1 MSKAVLISIKPEW
14 CRLIASGTKTIEVRK
29 TKPQIDTPFKC
40 YIYQTLPKYGDWNER
55 DGHVIGE
62 FICDVIYTVK
72 VERGYTLSE
81 SIIGIPI
88 LRFFHDSHMTPYDL
102 LDYLD
107 IGHHEYKTG
116 YGWHISDLFIYG
128 KPKQLREF
136 YKWFDG
142 ANDIRPCQNGNDCK
156 HLYYD
161 YSEGCQACV
170 IDFDGT
176 DCPYYKVRKAPQS
189 WMYVEEL

>member
-1 MSKAVLISIKPEW
+1 MSKAVLISIRPEW
-14 CRLIASGTKTIEVRK
+14 CRLIASGKKTIEVRK
-29 TKPQIDTPFKC
+29 TKPNAILPLKC
-40 YIYQTLPKYGDWNER
+40 YIYQTLPKHGDWNES

-62 FICDVIYTVK
+62 FICHNIY
-72 VERGYTLSE
+72 R
-81 SIIGIPI
+81 
-88 LRFFHDSHMTPYDL
+88 
-102 LDYLD
+102 LD
-107 IGHHEYKTG
+107 IPFPAYWDQVDKKTLDAACLTYAEAHNYLGHRSG
-116 YGWHISDLFIYG
+116 YAWRISDLVIYG

-161 YSEGCQACV
+161 YSENCQACG

-176 DCPYYKVRKAPQS
+176 DCPYYKVQKAPQS
-189 WMYVEEL
+189 WMYVEELA